1 MEKRH
6 KIQILSRCNSNN
18 IYSSNNI
25 IEKKTINNI
34 YNTCDICR
42 SLYVKELE
50 RVGGVF
56 MKLVRMLTILLF
68 ILLQSSI
75 SNAEQF
81 SSYGTTDLYFSPDG
95 GATAAIVR
103 EINHANNEILVQAYS
118 FTSTLIAKAL
128 VGAKKRGV
136 KIIVVL
142 DKSQRSAKYSSA
154 DFLAN
159 SGITTYID
167 ARHAIAHNKIMILD
181 RSTLITGSFNF
192 TVAAEE
198 KNAENLLII
207 KGNKPL
213 IERYIRNFM
222 EHKDHSGVYAGK
234 LNR

>member
-1 MEKRH
+1 
-6 KIQILSRCNSNN
+6 
-18 IYSSNNI
+18 
-25 IEKKTINNI
+25 
-34 YNTCDICR
+34 
-42 SLYVKELE
+42 
-50 RVGGVF
+50 

-81 SSYGTTDLYFSPDG
+81 SSYGTTDVYFSPDG
-95 GATAAIVR
+95 GATAAIVK
-103 EINHANNEILVQAYS
+103 EIIHANNEILVQAYS
-118 FTSTLIAKAL
+118 FTSTPIAKAL